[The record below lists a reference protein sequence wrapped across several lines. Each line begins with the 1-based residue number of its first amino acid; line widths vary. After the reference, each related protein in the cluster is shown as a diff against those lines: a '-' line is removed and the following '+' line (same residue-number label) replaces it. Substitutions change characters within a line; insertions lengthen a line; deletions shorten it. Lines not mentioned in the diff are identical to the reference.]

1 MDEFDSIERG
11 FDTPEGR
18 EDGIDSEHL
27 NGGEEGFLMGFEDT
41 LEETE
46 D

>member
-18 EDGIDSEHL
+18 EDGINSEHL
-27 NGGEEGFLMGFEDT
+27 SGGEEGFLMGFE
-41 LEETE
+41 EEPE
-46 D
+46 ESEN